1 MEVVLWGLP
10 CCPQGGVHANYYT
23 GAGHN
28 VIVTS
33 LILCRSLF
41 YCSFLGWIF
50 TCLCLLTICIEPW
63 ASKSCFLLNNNI
75 FFSSCYFHTNPS
87 AMYSDKS
94 TYFAQF
100 YWIIHFN
107 FLTFNSRMFSHFFI
121 FSRSPLGV
129 SRFPFPTLYLAF
141 LIPLIH
147 VRDKISEMYILN
159 LDRYKYYYP

>member
-1 MEVVLWGLP
+1 M
-10 CCPQGGVHANYYT
+10 
-23 GAGHN
+23 GAAMLSTRRRSRKLLHR
-28 VIVTS
+28 
-33 LILCRSLF
+33 CRSQCNCYFPNIVSVPILLF
-41 YCSFLGWIF
+41 FFLVNIHVPMPIDNMYWTVSFKKLFFIKQQHF
-50 TCLCLLTICIEPW
+50 
-63 ASKSCFLLNNNI
+63 

-94 TYFAQF
+94 KYFAQF
-100 YWIIHFN
+100 YWFIHFN

-121 FSRSPLGV
+121 FSCSPLGV